1 MALSP
6 PSDGLLGRWELRTV
20 TKHGTKRF
28 HESVWNDSDI
38 YIYITDVTWFTA
50 INFMNRSFDQT
61 LAILMS
67 CHTASAYSTC
77 GGLVSGFLGRS
88 LARLYELKFV
98 AEEVPEVVGLKK
110 SSELPTWHSFQLR
123 DLPQATQRRRPP
135 RIWPPSQEQPSVG
148 GLRTETSI
156 IAGAISAHIYL
167 TRHIASKWVGSCYC
181 WSPIQTKA
189 WKPTISLVLLQLS
202 RQEKLWSLCFGG
214 LFLCVY
220 LHSPMFWLPKIYT
233 IVRITPCYCKAGFP
247 CKGPH
252 WRLST
257 HGK

>member
-1 MALSP
+1 MLQQLAVRFWRRCATVRLWPPFRLSSEVFVEGSTKEGHVISSSRTTDVVQMVKRPDLLASKAVALSP

-20 TKHGTKRF
+20 TKYGTKRF

-38 YIYITDVTWFTA
+38 TDVTWFTA
-50 INFMNRSFDQT
+50 INSDVMSFKK
-61 LAILMS
+61 IHEPKFWPNPCNS
-67 CHTASAYSTC
+67 HVIHTAFAYSAIPHVH

-98 AEEVPEVVGLKK
+98 AEEVPEVVGLQK

-156 IAGAISAHIYL
+156 IAGAISA
-167 TRHIASKWVGSCYC
+167 SC
-181 WSPIQTKA
+181 T
-189 WKPTISLVLLQLS
+189 
-202 RQEKLWSLCFGG
+202 
-214 LFLCVY
+214 
-220 LHSPMFWLPKIYT
+220 
-233 IVRITPCYCKAGFP
+233 
-247 CKGPH
+247 
-252 WRLST
+252 
-257 HGK
+257 